1 MNVHISY
8 KIHRTSDLDNEIHH
22 WIAKVQR
29 RLQVFRSELVHL
41 KGLVEQ
47 TSIREGAAHEGVAAS
62 LNLRLPSGQMA
73 AHELAETPVAA
84 VKAVFDDLLG
94 QITRHKDLLRK
105 SYRGRHKFASNG
117 RAIAQVPF
125 EQTFAA
131 VPSLTATADDVCL
144 YMNVNLRRV
153 SLFAQH
159 QIVFRENSMQ
169 LPAGFLSAEEVVD
182 EVVAR
187 ALDESIEKPDRMGLE
202 PWLYRLAIRAMDD
215 LGSRLLACESDVH
228 LEGLWRRGDELASDE
243 LELQFHQPDES
254 VTTESRIADARTF
267 TPEEIAYSEEMIALI
282 QFALRAASP
291 QDREA
296 FVLHALEGFS
306 TDEIVAI
313 TERTPEQVQASIRN
327 ARSKVRRAFPAN
339 PALEGKPLQATGT
352 N

>member
-8 KIHRTSDLDNEIHH
+8 KIQRTSDLDNEMHH

-29 RLQVFRSELVHL
+29 RLQVFRPELVHL

-47 TSIREGAAHEGVAAS
+47 TSIREGAAHEGAAAS

-73 AHELAETPVAA
+73 AQESAETPVAA

-105 SYRGRHKFASNG
+105 SYRGRHSTNG

-131 VPSLTATADDVCL
+131 IPSLTATADDVCL
-144 YMNVNLRRV
+144 YMNVNLRRL

-169 LPAGFLSAEEVVD
+169 LQAGSISAEEVVD

-215 LGSRLLACESDVH
+215 LGSRLVEAESDVH
-228 LEGLWRRGDELASDE
+228 LEGMWRRRDELASDE

-254 VTTESRIADARTF
+254 MTTESRIADARTF

-282 QFALRAASP
+282 QFALRLATP

-313 TERTPEQVQASIRN
+313 TDRTPEQVQASIRN
-327 ARSKVRRAFPAN
+327 ARSKVRRAFPGN
-339 PALEGKPLQATGT
+339 HALEGKHLQPTGT
-352 N
+352 H